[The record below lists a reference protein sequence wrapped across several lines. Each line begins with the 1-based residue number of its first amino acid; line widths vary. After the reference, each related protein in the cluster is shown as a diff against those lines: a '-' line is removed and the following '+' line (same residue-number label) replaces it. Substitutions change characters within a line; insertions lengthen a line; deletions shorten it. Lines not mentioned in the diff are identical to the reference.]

1 MPNHLKVK
9 KDIPGVD
16 LPNLHNKAFEF
27 AIVSNREIL
36 EHNIPT
42 NLDPFRPHRI
52 HFYAILFIL
61 EGEGKHFIDF
71 KSYDYQKG
79 SIVFIAKDQ
88 VQAFQKN
95 EAREAFFLLFTE
107 NFIERGSLSS
117 NLMQELSLYNYHLYS
132 PVINLEEAEM
142 NIFKSLINRIQEEY
156 DAPDDNLTEEIIQSS
171 LKIFLGLSERIRK
184 KNQST
189 LTVSKYQIEFNQF
202 QNLLNKH
209 LFNSRQVQFYA
220 NEMNMSS
227 KKLNRITQE
236 LMNKPVKTYI
246 NDSLILEIKRLLMNT
261 SLSIKEIS
269 YKTGFEDPTNF
280 VKYFKKYAEL
290 TPIDFRRN
298 Y

>member
-1 MPNHLKVK
+1 MKVEK
-9 KDIPGVD
+9 HIPGVD

-36 EHNIPT
+36 DHNLPT
-42 NLDPFRPHRI
+42 THDPFRPHRI
-52 HFYAILFIL
+52 RFYAILFIL
-61 EGEGKHFIDF
+61 EGEGKHFVDF
-71 KSYDYQKG
+71 KSYDYKKG
-79 SIVFIAKDQ
+79 SIIFIAKDQ
-88 VQAFQKN
+88 VQAFQTN
-95 EAREAFFLLFTE
+95 DEREAYFLLFTE

-132 PVINLEEAEM
+132 PVINLEADQM
-142 NIFKSLINRIQEEY
+142 NIFKSLVNRIKKEY

-171 LKIFLGLSERIRK
+171 LKIFLGLSERVRK

-189 LTVSKYQIEFNQF
+189 LSVSKYQIEFNQF

-220 NEMNMSS
+220 NEMGMST

-246 NDSLILEIKRLLMNT
+246 NDSLILEIKRFLMNT

-280 VKYFKKYAEL
+280 VKYFKKYTEL
-290 TPIDFRRN
+290 TPIDFRKR

>member
-1 MPNHLKVK
+1 MKVEK
-9 KDIPGVD
+9 HIPGLD
-16 LPNLHNKAFEF
+16 LPNLHNKPFEF

-36 EHNIPT
+36 DYNIPT
-42 NLDPFRPHRI
+42 NHDPFRPHRI
-52 HFYAILFIL
+52 NFYAILFIL
-61 EGEGKHFIDF
+61 EGNGKHFIDF

-95 EAREAFFLLFTE
+95 EDREAFFLLFTE

-132 PVINLEEAEM
+132 PVINLQEDEM
-142 NIFKSLINRIQEEY
+142 NIFKSLVKRIKKEY
-156 DAPDDNLTEEIIQSS
+156 NAPDDNLTEEIIQSS

-189 LTVSKYQIEFNQF
+189 LTVSKYQIEFIQF

-220 NEMNMSS
+220 NEMNMST

-280 VKYFKKYAEL
+280 VKYFKKYTEL
-290 TPIDFRRN
+290 TPVDFRN
-298 Y
+298 KY

>member
-1 MPNHLKVK
+1 MKVEK
-9 KDIPGVD
+9 HIPGLD

-36 EHNIPT
+36 DYNIPT
-42 NLDPFRPHRI
+42 NHDPFRPHRI
-52 HFYAILFIL
+52 NFYAILFIL
-61 EGEGKHFIDF
+61 EGKGKHFIDF
-71 KSYDYQKG
+71 KSYDYQKW
-79 SIVFIAKDQ
+79 SVVFIAKDQ

-95 EAREAFFLLFTE
+95 EDREAFFLLFTE

-132 PVINLEEAEM
+132 PVINLAADEI
-142 NIFKSLINRIQEEY
+142 NIFKSLVNRIKKEY

-189 LTVSKYQIEFNQF
+189 LTVSKYQIEFIQF

-220 NEMNMSS
+220 NEMNMST

-246 NDSLILEIKRLLMNT
+246 NDSLILEIKRFLMNT

-280 VKYFKKYAEL
+280 VKYFKKYTKL
-290 TPIDFRRN
+290 TPIDFRN
-298 Y
+298 KY